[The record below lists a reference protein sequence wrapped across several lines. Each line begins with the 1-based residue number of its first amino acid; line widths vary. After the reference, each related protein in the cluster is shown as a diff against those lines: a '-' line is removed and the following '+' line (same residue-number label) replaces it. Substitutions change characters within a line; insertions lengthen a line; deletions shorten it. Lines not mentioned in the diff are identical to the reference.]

1 MYISSEVIFS
11 AKYFQSIEDKS
22 KESSKSS
29 NSARKHYE
37 RIESTENS
45 LTSVPMQNVNFAEL
59 TGIERILN
67 VLLRKKKKK
76 TKEQSRKKSQEKSN
90 PPLVSFL
97 HFFFQLERTQICVYV
112 NIFLYIVCL
121 FTCLEARTNQFQ
133 FKLVKNKIKL

>member
-29 NSARKHYE
+29 NSARKRYE

-67 VLLRKKKKK
+67 VLLRKKKK

>member
-29 NSARKHYE
+29 NSARKRYE

-67 VLLRKKKKK
+67 VLLRKKKK
-76 TKEQSRKKSQEKSN
+76 RKNRVEKSLKKN
-90 PPLVSFL
+90 QTYHLFPFYI
-97 HFFFQLERTQICVYV
+97 FFFQLERIQICLREYLP
-112 NIFLYIVCL
+112 LYSL
-121 FTCLEARTNQFQ
+121 FIYMFRSTY
-133 FKLVKNKIKL
+133 

>member
-29 NSARKHYE
+29 NSARKRYE

-76 TKEQSRKKSQEKSN
+76 RKNRVEKSLKKN
-90 PPLVSFL
+90 QTHHLFPFYI
-97 HFFFQLERTQICVYV
+97 FFFNSKEHRYV
-112 NIFLYIVCL
+112 
-121 FTCLEARTNQFQ
+121 FT
-133 FKLVKNKIKL
+133 

>member
-29 NSARKHYE
+29 NSARKRYE

-67 VLLRKKKKK
+67 VLLRKKKK

-90 PPLVSFL
+90 PSLVSFL

-121 FTCLEARTNQFQ
+121 FTCLEARTNEFQ